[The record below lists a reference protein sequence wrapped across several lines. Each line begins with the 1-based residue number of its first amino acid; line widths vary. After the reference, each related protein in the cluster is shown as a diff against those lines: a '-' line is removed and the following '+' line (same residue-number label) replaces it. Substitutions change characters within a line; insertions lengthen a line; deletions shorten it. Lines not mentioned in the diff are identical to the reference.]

1 MIDYKIVNKNVD
13 KDDGNKKI
21 SSTLEDVDFQQD
33 SCIETK
39 VQASNTI
46 QSTLMTL
53 LKTAKADCKTGN
65 PGGTKKGSDIICQ
78 KSLGKFTF
86 FCRSKLLLLILRLIC
101 QYYSSWVW

>member
-21 SSTLEDVDFQQD
+21 SSTLENVDFQQD

-86 FCRSKLLLLILRLIC
+86 FSK
-101 QYYSSWVW
+101 